1 MNIHPSAV
9 LLLAVLSA
17 SCAASPLVEKDGAWT
32 LASPGGNLKVTV
44 AGGDRLTYEV
54 SEGGTPVLAPS
65 SLGLI
70 VDGKD
75 LGAKAAVGQ
84 PVRRGIEGTYRI
96 LGHHAEANLNAN
108 EISIPVVAQ
117 GLSYMLQVRVQDDG
131 VAMRYVLP
139 GGVKRVDGDATS
151 WRIAGAQEGVSAGWQ
166 DFSQCYEAHDQWTA
180 FGKVPENKRIAGLMT
195 VATPKHHLFL
205 AEADNA
211 NYPDAAFIRKGDT
224 VSLSWYADAKGF
236 PVDSPARLTTP
247 WRTTVVAKDLTA
259 LVNSDLLTNLCP
271 PPEKGFDFSFVKPG
285 RIMWQWCSVGEP
297 KLADQHD
304 WYDAAARLK
313 WEYYMID
320 DGWRTWRAPGKDQWQ
335 LLKET
340 IDYGKAKGIETII
353 WVDSKEM
360 IHSVAARRTYLE
372 KVKASGAVGI
382 KIDFIP
388 DASAKVTAWYDDTL
402 RLTAELKLMTIF
414 HGSSKPTGRVRTWPH
429 ALTSEAIRG
438 NEWHMTR
445 YNRLAPLDH
454 DVIQPFTRFLAGA
467 GDITPT
473 VLDPKQLR
481 GYTWPHMIAQG
492 ITTISPLACFYDHWK
507 FYDESPAADLLREI
521 PVVWDETRV
530 LPCTKVGGTVAF
542 ARRKGKT
549 WWVGLVN
556 GPETAKV
563 EIALDFLKGQAK
575 ATLLRDAKEDA
586 AFDRQETTL
595 GPADKITL
603 ELRKGGGFVG
613 KFKQGE

>member
-1 MNIHPSAV
+1 MKTFSSVV
-9 LLLAVLSA
+9 LF
-17 SCAASPLVEKDGAWT
+17 AAFAAACQAAPVEVS
-32 LASPGGNLKVTV
+32 SPGGNLKVTV
-44 AGGDRLTYEV
+44 NGGDRLTYEV
-54 SEGGTPVLAPS
+54 SEGGTPVLLPS
-65 SLGLI
+65 PLGLI

-75 LGAKAAVGQ
+75 LGAKADVGT
-84 PVRRGIEGTYRI
+84 PARRKIEGTYRI
-96 LGHHAEANLNAN
+96 LGNHATANLNAN
-108 EISIPVVAQ
+108 EISIPVEAQ
-117 GLSYMLQVRVQDDG
+117 GVLYVLQVRAQDDG
-131 VAMRYVLP
+131 VAVRYLLP
-139 GGVKRVDGDATS
+139 DGVKQVDGDHTA
-151 WRIAGAQEGVSAGWQ
+151 WRIAGAPEGVSAGWQ
-166 DFSQCYEAHDQWTA
+166 NFSPCYEDHDHWTA
-180 FGKVPENKRIAGLMT
+180 FGKVPENKRVAGLMT
-195 VATPKHHLFL
+195 VATPKHFLFL
-205 AEADNA
+205 AEADNK
-211 NYPDAAFIRKGDT
+211 NYPDAAFTRKGDT
-224 VSLSWYADAKGF
+224 VSLGWYANAKGF
-236 PVDSPARLTTP
+236 AVDSPTRLSTP
-247 WRTTVVAKDLTA
+247 WRTTVVAKDLTG

-271 PPEKGFDFSFVKPG
+271 PPEKGLDFSFVKPG

-320 DGWRTWRAPGKDQWQ
+320 DGWRVWRAPGKDQWA

-340 IDYGKAKGIETII
+340 IDYGKTKGVETII

-360 IHSVAARRTYLE
+360 IHSSAARRTYLE

-414 HGSSKPTGRVRTWPH
+414 HGSAKPTGRVRTWPH
-429 ALTSEAIRG
+429 ALTSEAVRG

-445 YNRLAPLDH
+445 YNRMAPFNH

-492 ITTISPLACFYDHWK
+492 LTTLSPLECFYDHWK
-507 FYDESPAADLLREI
+507 FYDQSPAADLFREI

-530 LPCTKVGGTVAF
+530 LPCTKVGGTVAI
-542 ARRKGKT
+542 ARRSGKT
-549 WWVGLVN
+549 WWVGVVN
-556 GPETAKV
+556 GPEAAKV
-563 EIALDFLKGQAK
+563 EIALDFLKVKAK

-586 AFDRQETTL
+586 AFDRQETEL
-595 GPADKITL
+595 APADKLTL

-613 KFKQGE
+613 VFTQGE